1 MADDGFWNSLKAKA
15 EDFIESVSIYIENRV
30 ERDAKTLA
38 AVGLFAADRIRKD
51 IGRALPSVTSAA
63 GRVTKRLLLSTNST
77 VATKIVE
84 ATEESKIF
92 ALPSERTM
100 TERELMTTPED
111 EIKAVTG
118 ALLDILSGKDYVDES
133 SDGNRGISSF
143 APAGTS
149 KLSER
154 QKRAYKARKSTVIK
168 REQEGIDRKVGRAF
182 GSVTDTAWELK
193 REMQTDKGRE
203 AGYRSRVV
211 REALASG
218 ATRLLEAGRST
229 GRLLSGEKGQNKL
242 KGSVSVVVETSGDIL
257 DISAEEEAEIIEAV
271 MDEDNMDYAPSG
283 LLSPQSFVD
292 EKRRL
297 VSTLEACLATPSETW
312 LTQDVVAESAQYGVT
327 LDGDALREVISGMVS
342 LRDGLTSELDVIEEG
357 LVDMKIEFV
366 QSGLL
371 QMKEAVDGVVN
382 QAVSAVGESAA
393 ILLKQQ
399 LEGYT
404 LTESLDNAIASELEQ
419 MEQVLAQKVSDR
431 EQEMQSRRYQNVVVE
446 PEVFSNS
453 QRTPQT
459 SRWNSEVAA
468 EVEIVSDNVDGG
480 YASSYAANGDTSN
493 VEIVSDSEYTE
504 FEQNFKKAES
514 ADASFENGVE
524 ENQENSPAAEFV
536 LRVVDVLF
544 FVGEKF
550 FLGILPDL
558 ITGTVRASS
567 KYAEANNR
575 GRGTV
580 GWKQSDNLKKSKK
593 VY

>member
-1 MADDGFWNSLKAKA
+1 M
-15 EDFIESVSIYIENRV
+15 
-30 ERDAKTLA
+30 
-38 AVGLFAADRIRKD
+38 GLFAADRIRKD
-51 IGRALPSVTSAA
+51 IGRALPSVSSAV
-63 GRVTKRLLLSTNST
+63 GRVTKQLLLSTNST
-77 VATKIVE
+77 IASQIVE
-84 ATEESKIF
+84 ATEKSKIF
-92 ALPSERTM
+92 ALPSERTL

-118 ALLDILSGKDYVDES
+118 AIRDILSGKDYVDES

-149 KLSER
+149 KRSER

-211 REALASG
+211 RQALASG

-229 GRLLSGEKGQNKL
+229 SRLLSGEKGQNKL
-242 KGSVSVVVETSGDIL
+242 KGSVSVVVETSADIM

-271 MDEDNMDYAPSG
+271 MDEGNMDYAPSG

-297 VSTLEACLATPSETW
+297 VSTLEACLATPGQTW
-312 LTQDVVAESAQYGVT
+312 LTQDVVAEAAQYGVS
-327 LDGDALREVISGMVS
+327 LDGEVLREVITGMVS
-342 LRDGLTSELDVIEEG
+342 LRDGLINELDMIEQG
-357 LVDMKIEFV
+357 LVDLKIELV

-371 QMKEAVDGVVN
+371 QMKEAVDGAVN
-382 QAVSAVGESAA
+382 LAVSAAGESAA

-399 LEGYT
+399 LEGYV
-404 LTESLDNAIASELEQ
+404 LTESLESEIASELEQ

-431 EQEMQSRRYQNVVVE
+431 EQEIQSRRYQNVVVE

-453 QRTPQT
+453 QRAPQT
-459 SRWNSEVAA
+459 PRWNSEVAA
-468 EVEIVSDNVDGG
+468 EVEVVSGNFDGG
-480 YASSYAANGDTSN
+480 YASSSYTANGDTSN

-504 FEQNFKKAES
+504 YEQNFKKAES
-514 ADASFENGVE
+514 ADSFDNGVE
-524 ENQENSPAAEFV
+524 ESQENSPAAEFV

-558 ITGTVRASS
+558 ITGTARATS
-567 KYAEANNR
+567 KYAEASNR

-580 GWKQSDNLKKSKK
+580 GWKKSDNLKKSKK